1 MQRCL
6 TQTEHNVF
14 RISSCA
20 SCKKCTP
27 CLFYIIHRFTVNS
40 AGIKILRS
48 LPGRANAEKV
58 GFERQRKEAG
68 VRPSSTTRGR
78 SDAFCISHK
87 LLHLSQKVLSL
98 LPLYDL
104 PFHSFLRS
112 LAGRTNAEK
121 AGFESTKGSTIGG
134 QQAGLAFFKTGCT

>member
-20 SCKKCTP
+20 SCKKCF
-27 CLFYIIHRFTVNS
+27 CFFSYMIHPVTVNS

-87 LLHLSQKVLSL
+87 LLHLSQKVLPL

-121 AGFESTKGSTIGG
+121 AGSESTKGSTNERRPGRP
-134 QQAGLAFFKTGCT
+134 

>member
-1 MQRCL
+1 M
-6 TQTEHNVF
+6 
-14 RISSCA
+14 
-20 SCKKCTP
+20 
-27 CLFYIIHRFTVNS
+27 IHPFTVNS
-40 AGIKILRS
+40 AGIKILQS
-48 LPGRANAEKV
+48 LPGRANAEKA

-68 VRPSSTTRGR
+68 VHPSSTTRGR

-87 LLHLSQKVLSL
+87 LLRLSQKLLPL

-121 AGFESTKGSTIGG
+121 AGFESTKG
-134 QQAGLAFFKTGCT
+134 